1 MIILEYLVLI
11 LAAYLLGALPTGLIV
26 SRVLGKGDLRQLGSG
41 KTGATN
47 VLRTVGRG
55 AAVVV
60 AIFDFGKGAI
70 PVIIALY
77 FMNDDMLGLAGA
89 AAATLGHVLPIFS
102 DFRGGRGVSTVMG
115 GLLVLLPWLG
125 VLILA
130 IGVLLLLIFKIA
142 SVMSLGAGFFGT
154 VISIIFFISGHIE
167 VSITVYVILGTMFI
181 FVTHIANLKR
191 LYKGEEPRI
200 GLGRDRK
207 VSN

>member
-11 LAAYLLGALPTGLIV
+11 VAAYLLGALPTGLIV

>member
-1 MIILEYLVLI
+1 MIIFEYLVLI
-11 LAAYLLGALPTGLIV
+11 VAAYLLGALPTGLIV
-26 SRVLGKGDLRQLGSG
+26 SRVLGKGDIRQLGSG
-41 KTGATN
+41 KIGATN
-47 VLRTVGRG
+47 VLRTVGKG

-89 AAATLGHVLPIFS
+89 AAATLGHVLPIFAG
-102 DFRGGRGVSTVMG
+102 FRGGRGVSTVMG

-130 IGVLLLLIFKIA
+130 IGVLLLLIFKIV

-167 VSITVYVILGTMFI
+167 VSTTVYVVLGTMFI

-200 GLGRDRK
+200 GLGGDRK